1 MTSLYLSGG
10 QVKNAVMMQLFAD
23 TCGIPLVLP
32 TNGGEAVVLGA
43 AMLGRVASEGV
54 TAAEGM
60 WRIMVSTE
68 HLDHYLYLLTFCF
81 LQVEMTP
88 PATLVTPAASA
99 KVKQTL
105 NAKYKI
111 FLEMI
116 DIQKR
121 WRKQMEE
128 AAR

>member
-1 MTSLYLSGG
+1 
-10 QVKNAVMMQLFAD
+10 MMQLFAD
-23 TCGIPLVLP
+23 TCGVPLVLP

-43 AMLGRVASEGV
+43 AMLGRVASKGV
-54 TAAEGM
+54 TVAEDM

-68 HLDHYLYLLTFCF
+68 HPNRWYLRFYF

-88 PATLVTPAASA
+88 PAILITPAAPA
-99 KVKQTL
+99 KVKQIL
-105 NAKYKI
+105 DAKYKI

-121 WRKQMEE
+121 WRKEMEE
-128 AAR
+128 ATR